1 MWLVWS
7 YCNYFGIGFIIAI
20 WKLPNTIEFCQ
31 SVPFFFLL
39 ELLKVVFKACKRQH
53 WICWLDAVS
62 PNGEEIQDLKPTPS
76 YWILVKHWIKLLF
89 LSSAS
94 YTEKKLTSPY
104 INGFFENL
112 WDHKSWNL
120 ILLKH
125 IKVGFSVE
133 VTVNFRCQCSDW

>member
-1 MWLVWS
+1 MLWLVWS
-7 YCNYFGIGFIIAI
+7 NYFGIGFSIV
-20 WKLPNTIEFCQ
+20 WKLPNNIENFM
-31 SVPFFFLL
+31 SISSFFLL

-62 PNGEEIQDLKPTPS
+62 PNGEEIEDVKPTLS
-76 YWILVKHWIKLLF
+76 YWIFVKHWVKSLF

-94 YTEKKLTSPY
+94 NKEKKLTSDH

-120 ILLKH
+120 ILKH

-133 VTVNFRCQCSDW
+133 VTVNFSCQCSDW